1 MRTSD
6 SAAGAAAVVR
16 LWAETTAL
24 TTSSCGGCERAH
36 RGPVLTV
43 LLPSACL
50 PFPRPQAAL
59 EQSVQA
65 GAHRVGTFLVEY
77 CQPGRGLSYALT
89 ARGLTHLEPGWRCGG
104 SPGPLCLELLPK
116 TELGL
121 DPTGLGRPCAICGGV
136 SGAVGKLRGSILSY
150 VQYLCYF
157 LDEYFPK
164 HLFMQ

>member
-1 MRTSD
+1 MPT
-6 SAAGAAAVVR
+6 V
-16 LWAETTAL
+16 
-24 TTSSCGGCERAH
+24 AH
-36 RGPVLTV
+36 
-43 LLPSACL
+43 LPSACL
-50 PFPRPQAAL
+50 SFPRPQAAL

-65 GAHRVGTFLVEY
+65 GAHRVDTLTFVETLLVEY
-77 CQPGRGLSYALT
+77 RQPGRGLSSSLT
-89 ARGLTHLEPGWRCGG
+89 APGLTHLEPGWRCGG
-104 SPGPLCLELLPK
+104 SPGSLCLELLPK

-136 SGAVGKLRGSILSY
+136 SGAVGKLRDSILSY